1 MPGIDY
7 TKRYRDYARFTP
19 AISEMYT
26 RYVVNENPKR
36 EPPVSREALN
46 FLDPETG
53 LFYLPCSLY
62 SAGQA
67 AKSASGAHRTD
78 MVTGREKSHTTI
90 LGDSGGF
97 QIQTG
102 AIKFKGDETRDRM
115 MKWMEKNCDWSMILD
130 FPTGGIGMGTINDH
144 YDRLTAP
151 LNPDLPDSG
160 NAEALK
166 ALMEKNIAWVNA
178 NFPAEEAKN
187 FKHDPLFYTCMLQTI
202 INNDYFMKHRTP
214 GATKFLNVVQGRS
227 PSESRVWYENV
238 KHYQLEG
245 WSLASHH
252 KENFEMTLGRII
264 NMRDDNLL
272 ADRDWMHFL
281 GVGKFQHGCVY
292 TTIQRM
298 VREQINPNFTISYD
312 VSSPFTLAAYG
323 KVFVGYN
330 LDKNSWSIQGEKLD
344 GKNFLREG
352 SYDTEFFKKVQVTD
366 KHGSGVWIK
375 DKETG
380 ENLLDVDGKP
390 IPKMK
395 EVLDRV
401 ETTHY
406 AGGPD
411 SERPFLDVLR
421 EMFDERLGKVSGGR
435 FIETEVGKQLKMGDI
450 CVNGDP
456 KFTSTWDVVTYA
468 LLMNHNIQVHLEGVY
483 ETQDLYDK
491 SDRNREDFD
500 PHAHE
505 KVPTELL
512 QIRDVIHEVF
522 QSETPHDVILKN
534 RKILNYIAGSNA
546 ESGVVDYEG
555 AGLTV
560 IPVRDYKKEQNAR
573 KMFEEEEAA
582 KRKAAEPSNPVGYDL
597 FEF

>member
-36 EPPVSREALN
+36 EPPVTRAELN

-78 MVTGREKSHTTI
+78 MVTGRDKSHTTI

-102 AIKFKGDETRDRM
+102 AIKFKGDDTRNRM
-115 MKWMEKNCDWSMILD
+115 MSWMEKNCDWSMILD
-130 FPTGGIGMGTINDH
+130 FPTGGIQMGNIDQH
-144 YDRLTAP
+144 YDRLTAD
-151 LNPDLPDSG
+151 LNPELPDSG
-160 NAEALK
+160 NAQALND
-166 ALMEKNIAWVNA
+166 LILKNGG
-178 NFPAEEAKN
+178 
-187 FKHDPLFYTCMLQTI
+187 DPNSYNDRMFYTCMLQTI
-202 INNDYFMKHRTP
+202 INNDWFVQNRTP
-214 GATKFLNVVQGRS
+214 GATKFLNVVQGRNEA
-227 PSESRVWYENV
+227 ESRIWYENV
-238 KHYQLEG
+238 KHYPFEG

-252 KENFEMTLGRII
+252 KENFEMTLSRIMQ
-264 NMRDDNLL
+264 MRDDNLL

-292 TTIQRM
+292 TTIQRQI
-298 VREQINPNFTISYD
+298 REQLNPNFTISYD

-352 SYDTEFFKKVQVTD
+352 SYDTEHFRSEQATD
-366 KHGSGVWIK
+366 KHGNPVWLR
-375 DKETG
+375 DKITG
-380 ENLLDVDGKP
+380 ENLLDEHGNLS
-390 IPKMK
+390 PKLR

-406 AGGPD
+406 EGGAD
-411 SERPFLDVLR
+411 SERPFLDVLKD
-421 EMFDERLGKVSGGR
+421 MFNERLGKVSGGR

-468 LLMNHNIQVHLEGVY
+468 LLMNHNIQVHLEGVF
-483 ETQDLYDK
+483 ETQDLYD
-491 SDRNREDFD
+491 NGD
-500 PHAHE
+500 PQF
-505 KVPTELL
+505 VPAELL
-512 QIRDVIHEVF
+512 QIKDVIEEVF
-522 QSETPHDVILKN
+522 RSETPMDVIARN
-534 RKILNYIAGSNA
+534 RKVLNFIAGSNA
-546 ESGVVDYEG
+546 ENGVPDYSEF
-555 AGLTV
+555 ALSNVKDHRTV
-560 IPVRDYKKEQNAR
+560 QQAR
-573 KMFEEEEAA
+573 KEFEEAEAG
-582 KRKAAEPSNPVGYDL
+582 KRAAAQPTKLADDL

>member
-7 TKRYRDYARFTP
+7 EARYRDYARFTP

-36 EPPVSREALN
+36 EPPVSRAALN
-46 FLDPETG
+46 FLDKETG

-78 MVTGREKSHTTI
+78 MVTGRDKGPTTI

-102 AIKFKGDETRDRM
+102 AIKFKGDPTRDRM

-130 FPTGGIGMGTINDH
+130 FPTGGIGMGTIDCH

-151 LNPDLPDSG
+151 LNPDIPDSG
-160 NAEALK
+160 NEQAL
-166 ALMEKNIAWVNA
+166 LDLI
-178 NFPAEEAKN
+178 AKN
-187 FKHDPLFYTCMLQTI
+187 GGDPNNYDERMFYTCMLQTL
-202 INNDYFMKHRTP
+202 INNDYFIKHRTP
-214 GATKFLNVVQGRS
+214 GATKFLNVVQGRN
-227 PSESRVWYENV
+227 PKESKIWYDNV
-238 KHYQLEG
+238 KHYDLEG

-264 NMRDDNLL
+264 NMRDEGLL

-281 GVGKFQHGCVY
+281 GVGKFQHGCIY
-292 TTIQRM
+292 TTIQRQ

-344 GKNFLREG
+344 GRNFLREG
-352 SYDTEFFKKVQVTD
+352 SYDTEFYKMEQVMD
-366 KHGSGVWIK
+366 KAGELVWLK
-375 DKETG
+375 DRETG
-380 ENLLDVDGKP
+380 EPLFDEHGLMT
-390 IPKMK
+390 PKMR
-395 EVLDRV
+395 EVLDN
-401 ETTHY
+401 TTTTQY
-406 AGGPD
+406 PGGPD
-411 SERPFLDVLR
+411 SERPFLDVLK
-421 EMFDERLGKVSGGR
+421 EMFNERLGKVSGGR
-435 FIETEVGKQLKMGDI
+435 FIETEVGKRLKMGDI

-491 SDRNREDFD
+491 SDRSRADFD
-500 PHAHE
+500 PNAHE

-512 QIRDVIHEVF
+512 QIRDVIEEVF
-522 QSETPHDVILKN
+522 RSETPHDVILNN
-534 RKILNYIAGSNA
+534 RKVLNFIAGNNA
-546 ESGVVDYEG
+546 EGGVVDRDG
-555 AGLTV
+555 AGIV
-560 IPVRDYKKEQNAR
+560 VSNVRDHKKLLLAR
-573 KMFEEEEAA
+573 KEHDEAVTKKWEAA
-582 KRKAAEPSNPVGYDL
+582 QPGQWAGQDL
-597 FEF
+597 FDF

>member
-36 EPPVSREALN
+36 EPPVTRAELN

-78 MVTGREKSHTTI
+78 MVTGRDKSHTTI

-102 AIKFKGDETRDRM
+102 AIKFKGDDTRNRM
-115 MKWMEKNCDWSMILD
+115 MSWMEKNCDWSMILD
-130 FPTGGIGMGTINDH
+130 FPTGGIQMGNIDQH
-144 YDRLTAP
+144 YDRLTAD
-151 LNPDLPDSG
+151 LNPELPDSG
-160 NAEALK
+160 NAQALND
-166 ALMEKNIAWVNA
+166 LILKNGG
-178 NFPAEEAKN
+178 
-187 FKHDPLFYTCMLQTI
+187 DPNSYNDRMFYTCMLQTI
-202 INNDYFMKHRTP
+202 INNDWFVQNRTP
-214 GATKFLNVVQGRS
+214 GATKFLNVVQGRNEA
-227 PSESRVWYENV
+227 ESRIWYENV
-238 KHYQLEG
+238 KHYPFEG

-252 KENFEMTLGRII
+252 KENFEMTLSRIMQ
-264 NMRDDNLL
+264 MRDDNLL

-292 TTIQRM
+292 TTIQRQI
-298 VREQINPNFTISYD
+298 REQLNPNFTISYD

-352 SYDTEFFKKVQVTD
+352 SYDTEHFRSEQATD
-366 KHGSGVWIK
+366 KHGNPVWLR
-375 DKETG
+375 DKTTG
-380 ENLLDVDGKP
+380 ENLLDEHGNLS
-390 IPKMK
+390 PKLR

-406 AGGPD
+406 EGGAD
-411 SERPFLDVLR
+411 SERPFLDVLKD
-421 EMFDERLGKVSGGR
+421 MFNERLGKVSGGR

-468 LLMNHNIQVHLEGVY
+468 LLMNHNIQVHLEGVF

-491 SDRNREDFD
+491 GD
-500 PHAHE
+500 PQF
-505 KVPTELL
+505 VPAELL
-512 QIRDVIHEVF
+512 QIKDVIEEVF
-522 QSETPHDVILKN
+522 RSETPMDVIARN
-534 RKILNYIAGSNA
+534 RKVLNFIAGSNA
-546 ESGVVDYEG
+546 ENGVPDYSEF
-555 AGLTV
+555 ALSNVKDHRTV
-560 IPVRDYKKEQNAR
+560 QQAR
-573 KMFEEEEAA
+573 KEFEEAEAG
-582 KRKAAEPSNPVGYDL
+582 KRAAAQPTKLADDL